1 MSQEV
6 LDLLEQAGRMSEGP
20 AQISLCEEAVRV
32 ADAKGDDEHKLV
44 ARLELVKAAAFGG
57 APDRAMVTFSWCLAK
72 YDADPEEYHLYS
84 YDLMW
89 QFKWIMDHICDF
101 PNVPKDKIRQ
111 LEDDMERHYRIEDY
125 GMRAVHQIRWVNALG
140 MGDLNRFQEF
150 WDKWYDTQRD
160 DMADCLACEQNK
172 RVEAAIAQL
181 DYEQAVEYANPI
193 FTGRMSCAEI
203 PQKTYATVMPALIKL
218 GRLREASE
226 YHEKGYRLIRKNP
239 VYLADIAGH
248 LLYLTHVDSFVKGLN
263 MVERHLPW
271 AIDSS
276 NKYWQ
281 FELFSTASLLVEVMS
296 QETAKPKKLK
306 LPQELSCYREDA
318 TYELPEVAKCL
329 SEKTSEIKAI
339 FNERN
344 GNDHFTKLR
353 ASYRDLVI
361 TS

>member
-1 MSQEV
+1 
-6 LDLLEQAGRMSEGP
+6 
-20 AQISLCEEAVRV
+20 
-32 ADAKGDDEHKLV
+32 
-44 ARLELVKAAAFGG
+44 
-57 APDRAMVTFSWCLAK
+57 
-72 YDADPEEYHLYS
+72 
-84 YDLMW
+84 
-89 QFKWIMDHICDF
+89 
-101 PNVPKDKIRQ
+101 
-111 LEDDMERHYRIEDY
+111 
-125 GMRAVHQIRWVNALG
+125 
-140 MGDLNRFQEF
+140 
-150 WDKWYDTQRD
+150 
-160 DMADCLACEQNK
+160 
-172 RVEAAIAQL
+172 
-181 DYEQAVEYANPI
+181 
-193 FTGRMSCAEI
+193 
-203 PQKTYATVMPALIKL
+203 
-218 GRLREASE
+218 
-226 YHEKGYRLIRKNP
+226 
-239 VYLADIAGH
+239 
-248 LLYLTHVDSFVKGLN
+248 